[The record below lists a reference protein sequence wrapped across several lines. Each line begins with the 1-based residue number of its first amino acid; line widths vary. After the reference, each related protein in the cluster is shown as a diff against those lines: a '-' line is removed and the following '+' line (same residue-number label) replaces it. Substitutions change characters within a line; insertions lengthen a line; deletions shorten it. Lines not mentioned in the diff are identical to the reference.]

1 RGMRVTMI
9 LPALTEATGPLFRPI
24 KYSLFPPLG
33 LATLAGYLDPDDEVR
48 IFDEHVERLR
58 LTEDRPD
65 LVVIQAYITSA
76 RRSYELAAAYRAGG
90 VQGARGGLQVSS
102 LPGEAAAH
110 ADTVFVGPGE
120 DTWPAFLADFRRGEA
135 KRRYVSTN
143 RTLVGL
149 PPIRRDLIQR

>member
-1 RGMRVTMI
+1 MASCCRTTQHLHGICAARSWVMPSVRGMRVTMI

-65 LVVIQAYITSA
+65 LVVIQAYTTRP
-76 RRSYELAAAYRAGG
+76 RRS
-90 VQGARGGLQVSS
+90 
-102 LPGEAAAH
+102 
-110 ADTVFVGPGE
+110 
-120 DTWPAFLADFRRGEA
+120 
-135 KRRYVSTN
+135 
-143 RTLVGL
+143 
-149 PPIRRDLIQR
+149 